1 MKLSNKVLE
10 EIDFLEKFFGDG
22 SSSTQQEKEQYFLH
36 TVKGKNKTGVGGIDG
51 SAASPL
57 FLAKRNLDMTIKMWR
72 AGFLEGTLTIYEL
85 SKDYGGHPYG
95 ERLLSSIANLR
106 RRDEL
111 NKIKILKQNPSVVEA
126 STTIQIPSVSFVKRL
141 YTWIYAK
148 YMRTRFNDVE
158 IGTVDL
164 F

>member
-22 SSSTQQEKEQYFLH
+22 SGSTQLEKEQYFLH
-36 TVKGKNKTGVGGIDG
+36 TVKGQNKTGVGGIDG
-51 SAASPL
+51 SVASPL

-72 AGFLEGTLTIYEL
+72 AGFLEGILTLQEL
-85 SKDYGGHPYG
+85 SEEYGAHPYG
-95 ERLLSSIANLR
+95 KKLLSSIAELR

-111 NKIKILKQNPSVVEA
+111 KLAKLLKQTPPTVTNYAV
-126 STTIQIPSVSFVKRL
+126 TQIPSASLVKRL

-148 YMRTRFNDVE
+148 YMRTRYKDVE

>member
-1 MKLSNKVLE
+1 MKLSHKVLE

-22 SSSTQQEKEQYFLH
+22 SSSTQLEKEQYFLH
-36 TVKGKNKTGVGGIDG
+36 TVKGQNKTGVGGIDG
-51 SAASPL
+51 TVASPL
-57 FLAKRNLDMTIKMWR
+57 FLAKRNLDITIKMWR
-72 AGFLEGTLTIYEL
+72 FGFLEGTLIFHEL
-85 SKDYGGHPYG
+85 LEEYGAHPYG
-95 ERLLSSIANLR
+95 KKLLYSIAELR

-111 NKIKILKQNPSVVEA
+111 KVAKLLKQTPPTVTNYAV
-126 STTIQIPSVSFVKRL
+126 TQIPSASLVKRL

-148 YMRTRFNDVE
+148 YMRTRYKEVE